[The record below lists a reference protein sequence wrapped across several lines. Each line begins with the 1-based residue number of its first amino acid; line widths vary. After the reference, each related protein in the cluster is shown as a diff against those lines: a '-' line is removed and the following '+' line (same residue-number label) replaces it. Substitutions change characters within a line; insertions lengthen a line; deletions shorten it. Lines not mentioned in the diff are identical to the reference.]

1 MTRERAKELAPIIAA
16 YGEGKMVVGRV
27 DSQSPWVDIRLLNT
41 SDDAFFPAWMEYRVA
56 EEPPGPSEP
65 PAQKMRPMTRDEVL
79 NFLAERPNVL
89 VRMDE
94 GPWLLPGEH
103 GCRDISR
110 YSYCL
115 VTNGVRSE
123 PRKFEI
129 EEEV

>member
-16 YGEGKMVVGRV
+16 YGEGKRIQIYSTAH
-27 DSQSPWVDIRLLNT
+27 DCWVDIDEESRWL
-41 SDDAFFPAWMEYRVA
+41 DACLDRIAPESRR
-56 EEPPGPSEP
+56 
-65 PAQKMRPMTRDEVL
+65 RPMTRDEVL

-89 VRMDE
+89 VKYSD
-94 GPWLLPGEH
+94 GDLWYFPSTFVYGVDTS
-103 GCRDISR
+103 C

-129 EEEV
+129 EEEA

>member
-16 YGEGKMVVGRV
+16 YGEGKRIQARQPNDPDWYDYGEW
-27 DSQSPWVDIRLLNT
+27 DFSSPTVQ
-41 SDDAFFPAWMEYRVA
+41 YRIA
-56 EEPPGPSEP
+56 PEPRKR
-65 PAQKMRPMTRDEVL
+65 AMTRDEVL

-89 VRMDE
+89 VKYRDE
-94 GPWLLPGEH
+94 DLWYFPSTFVYDVDTS
-103 GCRDISR
+103 C

>member
-16 YGEGKMVVGRV
+16 YGEGKMVVCRS
-27 DSQSPWVDIRLLNT
+27 DARSPWVDIRLLHT
-41 SDDAFFPAWMEYRVA
+41 SDDLVFPLYMEYRIA
-56 EEPPGPSEP
+56 PEPRKR
-65 PAQKMRPMTRDEVL
+65 AMTRDEVL

-89 VRMDE
+89 VKYRDE
-94 GPWLLPGEH
+94 DLWYFPSTFVYDVDTS
-103 GCRDISR
+103 C